1 MLTVDDD
8 KLYMDT
14 VKRISVQIKQKINS
28 ELFVEHIK
36 LGLQGQIDYKISD
49 FCSETI
55 VPDNLETDPVI
66 EITDNSI
73 FISGINEKIAVILP
87 ANMVVTLDEIT
98 YATESGTNAA
108 EIIENMNALVFLLTK
123 TKKIP
128 VKSFFLIFDNCP
140 DNYAWFR
147 DDTLYI
153 SHSDK
158 KVIKEIY
165 RNFQWI
171 ISETT
176 DNLFFS

>member
-8 KLYMDT
+8 KFYMDE
-14 VKRISVQIKQKINS
+14 VKRNSVQIKQKINS

-36 LGLQGQIDYKISD
+36 LGLQGQIDYTIKD
-49 FCSETI
+49 FCRETI
-55 VPDNLETDPVI
+55 VHEDLETDPVI
-66 EITDNSI
+66 EMTENSI
-73 FISGINEKIAVILP
+73 LIAGITAKIAVILP
-87 ANMVVTLDEIT
+87 AKMVVTLDEIT
-98 YATESGTNAA
+98 YTTESGTNAA

-153 SHSDK
+153 RHSDK
-158 KVIKEIY
+158 KVIQEIY

-171 ISETT
+171 IS
-176 DNLFFS
+176 